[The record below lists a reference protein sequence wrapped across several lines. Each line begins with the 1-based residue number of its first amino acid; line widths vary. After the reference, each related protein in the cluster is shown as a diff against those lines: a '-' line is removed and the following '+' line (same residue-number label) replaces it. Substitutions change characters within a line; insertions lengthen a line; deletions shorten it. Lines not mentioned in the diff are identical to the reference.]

1 MNEKNDLK
9 LIAIRGLPGSGKS
22 EFAKYW
28 GLNFFEADQY
38 FDNFNEGI
46 FDFKLIKKAHEF
58 CYKNVEKELKLGNSV
73 VVSNTMTT
81 EHEVKEYQDLAI
93 KYKARFVSLILEN
106 RHKGQS
112 IHDVP
117 KSSIEQMRKR
127 FSIRL

>member
-22 EFAKYW
+22 EFAKYLD
-28 GLNFFEADQY
+28 LNFFEADQY
-38 FDNFNEGI
+38 FDNFNDGI

>member
-9 LIAIRGLPGSGKS
+9 LIAVRGLPGSGKS
-22 EFAKYW
+22 EFAKYLD
-28 GLNFFEADQY
+28 LNFFEADQY
-38 FDNFNEGI
+38 FDNFNDGI

>member
-1 MNEKNDLK
+1 
-9 LIAIRGLPGSGKS
+9 
-22 EFAKYW
+22 
-28 GLNFFEADQY
+28 
-38 FDNFNEGI
+38 
-46 FDFKLIKKAHEF
+46 
-58 CYKNVEKELKLGNSV
+58 
-73 VVSNTMTT
+73 MTT

-117 KSSIEQMRKR
+117 KSSIEQMKKR